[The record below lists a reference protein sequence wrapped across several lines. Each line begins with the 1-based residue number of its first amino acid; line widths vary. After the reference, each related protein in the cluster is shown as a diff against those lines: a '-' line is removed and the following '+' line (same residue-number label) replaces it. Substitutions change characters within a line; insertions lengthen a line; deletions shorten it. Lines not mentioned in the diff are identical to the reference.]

1 MCYNS
6 CVVIQYVFICV
17 NTLRCL
23 RQCHLCVCVSTSC
36 VCVDLC
42 ESRSHV
48 TFILTVVAGV
58 VYVNFKNVRIV
69 SVSVASD

>member
-6 CVVIQYVFICV
+6 CVIIQYMFVLTLLGVCGNVLYVF
-17 NTLRCL
+17 
-23 RQCHLCVCVSTSC
+23 VCQPL